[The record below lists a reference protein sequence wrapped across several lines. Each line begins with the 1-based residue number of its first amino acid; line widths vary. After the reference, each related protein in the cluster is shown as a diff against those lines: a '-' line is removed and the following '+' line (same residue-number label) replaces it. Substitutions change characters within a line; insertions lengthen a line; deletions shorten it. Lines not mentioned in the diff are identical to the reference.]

1 MLRLCFIVASMPIAP
16 GKLSHKII
24 GILLAMLIVAVAAT
38 GLTLFLSRQLEGVAA
53 AINDAGSQRMRS
65 YRIAHLMSRSAAP
78 AAVDAEIDVEIARFG
93 KVLRDLSDGDPERP
107 LASPRSDEVR
117 ARLQAVGDA
126 WSTTMRPMALDF
138 RNAVAGERPE
148 IAARFY
154 GRVEAFVGEIDALVL
169 AMERSYTRDTNLLRS
184 VQAGLV
190 LLAVL
195 GTVVLVSTLVRL
207 VIRPVASL
215 EAGMRRM
222 SGNDLD
228 VRLPVESDDEFGQL
242 AQGFNRMADHLQGI
256 YSTLEE
262 RVAQETQ
269 NLAERNRE
277 LGILY
282 GVTAFLGEPASLE
295 TLCQGFLERIC
306 EALGAGAAAVRL
318 RAAGSDALHALA
330 ERGTWGDSG
339 AVTAAEF
346 IAGHA
351 HDVSVGLFSFDITHE
366 RQRLGVF
373 DLYFRQPP
381 AWSERERQLLET
393 LGRHLGVAI
402 ENLRLKSREQEL
414 AVSEERNLLAQEL
427 HDSIAQGLAF
437 LNIQVQLL
445 ADSLQRGQAEEAMQ
459 TAGQLREG
467 VQESYDDV
475 RELLVHF
482 RTRLNQA
489 DLESA
494 IATALQKFEGQTGI
508 QTEFEHSGDAMP
520 LAPTDELQIMH
531 IVQESLSNVRKHARA
546 SRVHVSLRRSPGG
559 GELVVTDDGQGFDP
573 DDPARNVSGRHVGL
587 EIMRERA
594 HRIGGECRILSQPGA
609 GTRVV
614 LVLPGTSREIH

>member
-1 MLRLCFIVASMPIAP
+1 MARMLIVP

-24 GILLAMLIVAVAAT
+24 GILLGMLVVAVAAT

-65 YRIAHLMSRSAAP
+65 YRLAHLMSRP
-78 AAVDAEIDVEIARFG
+78 ASPMPADPEIDAEIERFG
-93 KVLRDLSDGDPERP
+93 KVLRDLRDGDPARP
-107 LASPRSDEVR
+107 LASPRDDEVQ
-117 ARLQAVGDA
+117 ARLKAVGDA
-126 WSTTMRPMALDF
+126 WQTTMRPIASDF
-138 RNAVAGERPE
+138 RNAVVAERPE
-148 IAARFY
+148 IAARFD
-154 GRVEAFVGEIDALVL
+154 GRVETFVGQIDALVL

-207 VIRPVASL
+207 VIRPVARL

-222 SGNDLD
+222 RGNDLD
-228 VRLPVESDDEFGQL
+228 VRLPVVSDDEFGQL
-242 AQGFNRMADHLQGI
+242 AQGFNGMADHLQGI

-262 RVAQETQ
+262 RVATETRS
-269 NLAERNRE
+269 LAERNRE

-282 GVTAFLGEPASLE
+282 GVTAFLGEPGSLDA
-295 TLCQGFLERIC
+295 LCQGFLERIC
-306 EALGAGAAAVRL
+306 EALRADAAAVRL
-318 RAAGSDALHALA
+318 RSADSEVLYPLS
-330 ERGTWGDSG
+330 ERGCWGEG
-339 AVTAAEF
+339 AAVTAAEY

-351 HDVSVGLFSFDITHE
+351 HDASAGLFSFDIVHE

-381 AWSERERQLLET
+381 VWSASERQLLET

-437 LNIQVQLL
+437 LNLQVQLL
-445 ADSLQRGQAEEAMQ
+445 EDSLRRGQQEEAMQ

-494 IATALQKFEGQTGI
+494 IAAALQKFEGQTGI
-508 QTEFEHSGDAMP
+508 HTEFERGGDAMP

-531 IVQESLSNVRKHARA
+531 IVQESLSNVRKHAQA

-559 GELVVTDDGQGFDP
+559 GELIVTDDGRGFDP

-614 LVLPGTSREIH
+614 LALPGTSREIH